1 MPYPFENLRVWKSS
15 LESVKSV
22 YALSRKLPK
31 TEQFGGLAD
40 QMRGASVSVSLNIAE
55 GKTSGSD
62 AEFRRFL
69 RIALRSLNEV
79 IASLKIAIELGFL
92 GEEETG
98 AVFKKCDEL
107 GAGLN
112 ALINTLTQGV
122 RAKKEPKANR

>member
-1 MPYPFENLRVWKSS
+1 MH
-15 LESVKSV
+15 VKSV
-22 YALSRKLPK
+22 Y
-31 TEQFGGLAD
+31 F
-40 QMRGASVSVSLNIAE
+40 
-55 GKTSGSD
+55 
-62 AEFRRFL
+62 RFL

-122 RAKKEPKANR
+122 QVKKEPKANR